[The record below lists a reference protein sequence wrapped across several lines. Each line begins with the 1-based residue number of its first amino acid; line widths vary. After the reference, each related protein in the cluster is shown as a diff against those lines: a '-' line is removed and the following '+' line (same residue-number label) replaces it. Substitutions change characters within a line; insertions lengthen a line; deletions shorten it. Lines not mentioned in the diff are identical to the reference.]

1 MPDRRT
7 VAFALFAALSVGC
20 GAPSEDATPD
30 DAPTTAS
37 DAVTGER
44 GTDASTWTMSAMR
57 FGPLTI
63 GVHAAD
69 ASPLVRGTLMITNE
83 RDPQGCEY
91 AEWSEAPDQVR
102 LMFVGGRLARV
113 ESESRAVGTV
123 EGARVGDTEARIDSI
138 HGARVI
144 RQPHKYTTGR
154 YLIVR
159 VPADAP
165 THAYVFETDGAR
177 VTRLRAGRLP
187 EVEWV
192 EGCA

>member
-1 MPDRRT
+1 MC
-7 VAFALFAALSVGC
+7 VALAVGC
-20 GAPSEDATPD
+20 GAPSEDAD
-30 DAPTTAS
+30 REAS
-37 DAVTGER
+37 PSVDGA
-44 GTDASTWTMSAMR
+44 AWTITAMR

-63 GVHAAD
+63 GMHAAD
-69 ASPLVRGTLMITNE
+69 AAPLVPGTLTITNE

-91 AEWSEAPDQVR
+91 AEWSEAPERVR

-113 ESESRAVGTV
+113 ESDAPAVGTAD
-123 EGARVGDTEARIDSI
+123 GARVGDPEARIDSI

-144 RQPHKYTTGR
+144 RQPHKYTSGR

-165 THAYVFETDGAR
+165 THAYVFETDGAH